1 MDSTLIVEPAAWQV
15 IAESSKSAFPEECCG
30 FIFGRMSADQ
40 TKVVTAMTVSNATAA
55 DKNDYF
61 AISPATYTEA
71 ESYAENN
78 QLELIGIYHSHPNQ
92 IALPSISDY
101 QFALPDFLYLIVSVI
116 ETEIEDVRAWLIDEE
131 YDRFNEQRLQLV

>member
-1 MDSTLIVEPAAWQV
+1 MDSTLIVETAAWQY

-30 FIFGRMSADQ
+30 FIFGSMSSNQ
-40 TKVVTAMTVSNATAA
+40 TNVVTAMKAYNASAA
-55 DKNDYF
+55 DKGDYF

-71 ESYAENN
+71 ENYAENN
-78 QLELIGIYHSHPNQ
+78 QLELLGIYHSHPNQ

-101 QFALPDFLYLIVSVI
+101 KFALPDFLYLIVSVF

-131 YDRFNEQRLQLV
+131 YDRFNEQRIQLL